1 MNVATTRVEKE
12 SVKQEILDDLR
23 NTENRLKK
31 VEIPQTQDG

>member
-23 NTENRLKK
+23 NTENRLKR
-31 VEIPQTQDG
+31 VEILQTQDG